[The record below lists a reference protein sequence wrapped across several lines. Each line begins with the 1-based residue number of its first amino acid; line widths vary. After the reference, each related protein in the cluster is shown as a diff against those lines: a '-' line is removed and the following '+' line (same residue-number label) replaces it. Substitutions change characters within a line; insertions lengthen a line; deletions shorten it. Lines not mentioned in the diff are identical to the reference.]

1 MRPKEIQEKLGID
14 ADRIKFFKREG
25 IFSPENPPSGNRGTN
40 YTEEDLEN
48 LRLIVVL
55 TKSGLTCRD
64 IRKMQ
69 DGECSLHEAIVSRMN
84 NIETEIARKQNALS
98 LLSEIL
104 DDKAEFETFATEHY
118 WDVIVRREAAGEE
131 FVDVEDMYG
140 YQLVQSISKLSNG
153 VLSINTGAMYT
164 SLYKLEEEG
173 YITSIS
179 TKVKNRQIRI
189 YYHLTDSG
197 RDYREVLL
205 SEYLEIQKAM
215 NCLLKIEK
223 KE

>member
-1 MRPKEIQEKLGID
+1 MNIIFEKGG
-14 ADRIKFFKREG
+14 FFLSINKNLR
-25 IFSPENPPSGNRGTN
+25 RGTI
-40 YTEEDLEN
+40 DL
-48 LRLIVVL
+48 LLL
-55 TKSGLTCRD
+55 T
-64 IRKMQ
+64 
-69 DGECSLHEAIVSRMN
+69 
-84 NIETEIARKQNALS
+84 
-98 LLSEIL
+98 LLQE
-104 DDKAEFETFATEHY
+104 
-118 WDVIVRREAAGEE
+118 
-131 FVDVEDMYG
+131 EDMYG

-205 SEYLEIQKAM
+205 SEYLELQKAM

>member
-1 MRPKEIQEKLGID
+1 MDCCL
-14 ADRIKFFKREG
+14 
-25 IFSPENPPSGNRGTN
+25 
-40 YTEEDLEN
+40 
-48 LRLIVVL
+48 
-55 TKSGLTCRD
+55 
-64 IRKMQ
+64 
-69 DGECSLHEAIVSRMN
+69 VSRVEYRWRRGSSVGVKE
-84 NIETEIARKQNALS
+84 NIGKGTIELVLMS
-98 LLSEIL
+98 MLLE
-104 DDKAEFETFATEHY
+104 
-118 WDVIVRREAAGEE
+118 
-131 FVDVEDMYG
+131 EDMYG

-189 YYHLTDSG
+189 YYHLSG

-205 SEYLEIQKAM
+205 SEYLELQKAM

>member
-1 MRPKEIQEKLGID
+1 MDCCL
-14 ADRIKFFKREG
+14 
-25 IFSPENPPSGNRGTN
+25 
-40 YTEEDLEN
+40 
-48 LRLIVVL
+48 
-55 TKSGLTCRD
+55 
-64 IRKMQ
+64 
-69 DGECSLHEAIVSRMN
+69 VSRVEYRWRRGSSVGVKE
-84 NIETEIARKQNALS
+84 NIGKGTIELVLMS
-98 LLSEIL
+98 MLLE
-104 DDKAEFETFATEHY
+104 
-118 WDVIVRREAAGEE
+118 
-131 FVDVEDMYG
+131 EDMYG

-205 SEYLEIQKAM
+205 TEYLELQKAM

>member
-1 MRPKEIQEKLGID
+1 MDCCL
-14 ADRIKFFKREG
+14 
-25 IFSPENPPSGNRGTN
+25 
-40 YTEEDLEN
+40 
-48 LRLIVVL
+48 
-55 TKSGLTCRD
+55 
-64 IRKMQ
+64 
-69 DGECSLHEAIVSRMN
+69 VSRVEYRWRRGSSVGVKE
-84 NIETEIARKQNALS
+84 NIGKGTIELGLMS
-98 LLSEIL
+98 MLLE
-104 DDKAEFETFATEHY
+104 
-118 WDVIVRREAAGEE
+118 
-131 FVDVEDMYG
+131 EDMYG

-205 SEYLEIQKAM
+205 SEYLELQKAM

>member
-1 MRPKEIQEKLGID
+1 MDCCL
-14 ADRIKFFKREG
+14 
-25 IFSPENPPSGNRGTN
+25 
-40 YTEEDLEN
+40 
-48 LRLIVVL
+48 
-55 TKSGLTCRD
+55 
-64 IRKMQ
+64 
-69 DGECSLHEAIVSRMN
+69 VSRVEYRWRRGSSVGVKE
-84 NIETEIARKQNALS
+84 NIGKGTIELVLMS
-98 LLSEIL
+98 MLLE
-104 DDKAEFETFATEHY
+104 
-118 WDVIVRREAAGEE
+118 
-131 FVDVEDMYG
+131 EDMYG

-173 YITSIS
+173 YI
-179 TKVKNRQIRI
+179 KNRQIRI

-205 SEYLEIQKAM
+205 SEYLELQKAM